1 MKLVFCDDSKLIL
14 FLNNLTIP
22 KMDFEDREELEEYF
36 RELFL
41 KLKDLYQIVIQGYYN
56 IDIYIDSLY
65 GAVIE
70 IEKEELDYFEYDDN
84 QVDMRICIHQT
95 SILYEL
101 EEYIPLDQKKYDM
114 IWYGNKWYVKL
125 KQKLNEIYLGRL
137 LEYAEIHYQEENEQ
151 ILRRGVYLER
161 Y

>member
-1 MKLVFCDDSKLIL
+1 MKLVFCDDSNLIL
-14 FLNNLTIP
+14 FLNNMTIP
-22 KMDFEDREELEEYF
+22 KVDFEDREELEEYF
-36 RELFL
+36 RALFL
-41 KLKDLYQIVIQGYYN
+41 KLKDVYQVVIQGYYN
-56 IDIYIDSLY
+56 IDIYIDSFY

-101 EEYIPLDQKKYDM
+101 EEYIPLNPKEYDM
-114 IWYGNKWYVKL
+114 IWYGNKWYAKL
-125 KQKLNEIYLGRL
+125 KQKVNDIYLGRL
-137 LEYAEIHYQEENEQ
+137 LEHSDIHYQEENEQ
-151 ILRRGVYLER
+151 ILRRGIYLER